1 MNDGGFQKALYSASP
16 ELSQAIWNELMT
28 PHPEKDVFRNIK
40 DKEDY
45 DIYLKNHF
53 SDYTDDE
60 IYNEYKYQIQEN
72 NDDNMGGLI
81 YSAFQVAK
89 CAKIYGDW
97 IMSKQQVRKS

>member
-1 MNDGGFQKALYSASP
+1 MRLFTKGNLDISSREPNYNQL
-16 ELSQAIWNELMT
+16 LI
-28 PHPEKDVFRNIK
+28 FRNIK

-45 DIYLKNHF
+45 DFYLKNHF

-60 IYNEYKYQIQEN
+60 IYNEYKYQLQED
-72 NDDNMGGLI
+72 NDDNMGGLK

-97 IMSKQQVRKS
+97 IMSKQQVRKC